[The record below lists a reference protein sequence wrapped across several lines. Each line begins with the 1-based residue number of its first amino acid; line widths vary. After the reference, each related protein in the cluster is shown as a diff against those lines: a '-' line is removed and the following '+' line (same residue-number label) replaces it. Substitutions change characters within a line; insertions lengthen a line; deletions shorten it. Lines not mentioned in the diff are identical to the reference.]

1 MTELQTNTN
10 QVDVNKTIDFDAV
23 VVGAGFAGMYML
35 HKLRTLGFTAKV
47 YEVGSD
53 VGGTWYWNRYPGAR
67 CDVPSLQYSYQFS
80 EELQQ
85 EWEWPEKYSTQPEIL
100 RYAHHVADR
109 FDLRKDIQFNT
120 RVESII
126 LDEATNT
133 WTIKTDRGDQVT
145 ARFCIMATGCLS
157 SKNIPKIPGLEDFQ
171 GEWYHTGNWP
181 HEKVDFTGKRVG
193 IVGTGSTG
201 IQAIPM
207 IAQEAK
213 HLYVFQRTPQYS
225 VPARNTPMDKE
236 EEARIKA
243 DYQGYRAK
251 NNSQPFAQ
259 DLDLPTV
266 QTFEVSEEE
275 RRRRYEECWEKGGL
289 GMMLAFADSGVN
301 REANETIS
309 SFVKDKIQHIVKDPE
324 VAKLLL
330 PDHIYACKRPC
341 LDTNYFETYNRPNVT
356 LVDISETGIERITP
370 HGVQAKGKE
379 YELDCLVFATG
390 FDAMTGSL
398 NNINIRGRANQALKE
413 KWAEGPRSYLGLSS
427 AGFPNLFTITGPGS
441 PSVLANMIPA
451 IEQHVN
457 WIGDCLQYMRKRG
470 LQTIEA
476 TLKAEDPWFIQ
487 VQTAANATLWNA
499 CDNWYQ
505 GANIPGK
512 PRVFM
517 PYVDWVGYV
526 AICEDVVKN
535 SYKGFALS

>member
-1 MTELQTNTN
+1 MNESRPQGQNTN
-10 QVDVNKTIDFDAV
+10 GEDATSFDAV
-23 VVGAGFAGMYML
+23 IVGAGFAGMYML
-35 HKLRTLGFTAKV
+35 HKLRQLGFTAKV
-47 YEVGSD
+47 YEAGSD

-85 EWEWPEKYSTQPEIL
+85 EWQWTEKYSTQPEIL
-100 RYAHHVADR
+100 RYANHVADR
-109 FDLRKDIQFNT
+109 FQLRKDIQFNT
-120 RVESII
+120 RVESVIFA
-126 LDEATNT
+126 EPANR
-133 WTIKTDRGDQVT
+133 WTIETDQGNRVT
-145 ARFCIMATGCLS
+145 AKFCIMAAGCLS
-157 SKNIPKIPGLEDFQ
+157 LKNTPKFPGLADFK

-181 HEKVDFTGKRVG
+181 HEGVRFAGKRVG
-193 IVGTGSTG
+193 IIGCGSTG

-207 IAQEAK
+207 IAQQAA

-225 VPARNTPMDKE
+225 VPARNTPLDRE

-243 DYQGYRAK
+243 DYQGYRAR
-251 NNSQPFAQ
+251 NNKRPFAQ
-259 DLDLPTV
+259 DIELPPV
-266 QTFEVSEEE
+266 NTFEVSEEA

-289 GMMLAFADSGVN
+289 GMMLAFADSGTN
-301 REANETIS
+301 HAANQTVS
-309 SFVKDKIQHIVKDPE
+309 DFVKEQIHQIVKDPV
-324 VAKLLL
+324 VADLLS
-330 PDHIYACKRPC
+330 PEHIYACKRPC
-341 LDTNYFETYNRPNVT
+341 LDTNYFATYNRPNVT
-356 LVDISETGIERITP
+356 LVDIKGTGIEDIIPR
-370 HGVQAKGKE
+370 GLRAKGKE

-398 NNINIRGRANQALKE
+398 NNINIRGKGNQALKD

-457 WIGDCLQYMRKRG
+457 WIADCLEHMRKQG

-476 TLKAEDPWFIQ
+476 TVEAEDPWLIQ

-499 CDNWYQ
+499 CDNWYL
-505 GANIPGK
+505 GANVPGK

-526 AICEDVVKN
+526 AKCEEVVKN
-535 SYKGFALS
+535 SYEGFSLR

>member
-1 MTELQTNTN
+1 MTESQTTTTQPAVTN
-10 QVDVNKTIDFDAV
+10 ATDFDAV

-35 HKLRTLGFTAKV
+35 YKLRTLGFTVRV

-85 EWEWPEKYSTQPEIL
+85 EWQWTERYSSQPEIL
-100 RYAHHVADR
+100 RYANHVADR
-109 FDLRKDIQFNT
+109 FQLRQNIQFNT
-120 RVESII
+120 RVESVIF
-126 LDEATNT
+126 DESANT
-133 WTIKTDRGDQVT
+133 WTIQTDLGDRVT

-157 SKNIPKIPGLEDFQ
+157 SKNVPKLPGLEDFQ
-171 GEWYHTGNWP
+171 GEWYHTSNWP
-181 HEKVDFTGKRVG
+181 HAGVKFAGKRVG
-193 IVGTGSTG
+193 VIGTGSTG

-207 IAQEAK
+207 IAQEAE

-225 VPARNTPMDKE
+225 VPARNMPLDRE

-243 DYQGYRAK
+243 DYQGFRAR
-251 NNSQPFAQ
+251 NNARPFAQ
-259 DLDLPTV
+259 DLDLPAAK
-266 QTFEVSEEE
+266 TFEVSDEE

-289 GMMLAFADSGVN
+289 GMMLAYADSGTD
-301 REANETIS
+301 RAANETIS
-309 SFVKDKIQHIVKDPE
+309 SFVKEKIHTVVKDPV
-324 VAKLLL
+324 VAEALS

-341 LDTNYFETYNRPNVT
+341 LDTDYFETYNRSNVT
-356 LVDISETGIERITP
+356 LVDISEAGIERITP
-370 HGVQAKGKE
+370 RGLRANGKE
-379 YELDCLVFATG
+379 YDLDCLVFATG

-398 NNINIRGRANQALKE
+398 NNIDIRGKANRALKD

-457 WIGDCLQYMRKRG
+457 WIGDCLEYMRQRG

-476 TLKAEDPWFIQ
+476 TVEAENPWLIQ

-505 GANIPGK
+505 GANVPGK

-526 AICEDVVKN
+526 AKCEEVVKN
-535 SYKGFALS
+535 SYEGFMLK

>member
-1 MTELQTNTN
+1 MSESQNT
-10 QVDVNKTIDFDAV
+10 IHFDAV

-35 HKLRTLGFTAKV
+35 HKLRGLGLTARV
-47 YEVGSD
+47 YEAGGD

-85 EWEWPEKYSTQPEIL
+85 EWQWTEKYSSQPEIL
-100 RYAHHVADR
+100 RYANHVADR

-120 RVESII
+120 RVKNVI
-126 LDEATNT
+126 LDESANR
-133 WTIKTDRGDQVT
+133 WTVETDRGDRVT

-157 SKNIPKIPGLEDFQ
+157 SQNIPKVPGLEEFK
-171 GEWYHTGNWP
+171 GAWYHTGSWP
-181 HEKVDFTGKRVG
+181 HEGVNFAGKRVG
-193 IVGTGSTG
+193 LIGTGSTG

-207 IAQEAK
+207 IAQEAE

-225 VPARNTPMDKE
+225 VPARNTPLDKE

-243 DYQGYRAK
+243 DYKGYRTK

-259 DLDLPTV
+259 DLTLPAV
-266 QTFEVSEEE
+266 KTFEVSEEE

-289 GMMLAFADSGVN
+289 GMMLAFEDSGTN
-301 REANETIS
+301 LEANLTIS
-309 SFVKDKIQHIVKDPE
+309 DFIKEKIKQIVKDPA
-324 VAKLLL
+324 VAEALL

-356 LVDISETGIERITP
+356 LVNIHKTGIERVTP
-370 HGVQAKGKE
+370 RGVRANGRE

-398 NNINIRGRANQALKE
+398 NRINIRGKGGLALKD

-427 AGFPNLFTITGPGS
+427 VGFPNLFTITGPGS

-457 WIGDCLQYMRKRG
+457 WIGDCLEYMHKQG

-476 TLKAEDPWFIQ
+476 TVEAEDPWLIQ
-487 VQTAANATLWNA
+487 VQTAADATLWPS
-499 CDNWYQ
+499 CDNWYL
-505 GANIPGK
+505 GANVPGK

-526 AICEDVVKN
+526 AKCNEVVKN
-535 SYKGFALS
+535 SYEGFSLR